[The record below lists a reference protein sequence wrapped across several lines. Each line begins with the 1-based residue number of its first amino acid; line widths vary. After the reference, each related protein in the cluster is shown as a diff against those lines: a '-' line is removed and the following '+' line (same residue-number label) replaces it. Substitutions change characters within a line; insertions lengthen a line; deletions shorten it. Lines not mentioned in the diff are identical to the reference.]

1 MVQVTQGDYPSL
13 WAAHESIAPKIRS
26 MPQPLLHGAR
36 AQQVLKQKFKE
47 LRLLPEPLKTN
58 TCFCLGDALTA
69 IALKN
74 LG

>member
-1 MVQVTQGDYPSL
+1 M
-13 WAAHESIAPKIRS
+13 ERERS
-26 MPQPLLHGAR
+26 K
-36 AQQVLKQKFKE
+36 VLKQKFKE
-47 LRLLPEPLKTN
+47 LRLLPEPLKTD